1 MGKEAAAKNEIS
13 GMPFLRQKKG
23 TGKATT
29 IVDHVR
35 EKLLTGMLLFMLV
48 PDLGHRQLP

>member
-1 MGKEAAAKNEIS
+1 MSKE
-13 GMPFLRQKKG
+13 KKG

-29 IVDHVR
+29 TVDHVR
-35 EKLLTGMLLFMLV
+35 KKLLTGMLLFMLV

>member
-1 MGKEAAAKNEIS
+1 MSKA
-13 GMPFLRQKKG
+13 KKG
-23 TGKATT
+23 TGKATP
-29 IVDHVR
+29 IDHVR